1 MQISLGK
8 YRPQLLA
15 FIEAMRTE
23 YGLPLAVPPNK
34 VKKTARSRYTDI
46 LYWKIW
52 FTHLLQWAMLP
63 NESQKKGFWRNP
75 TKKTLA
81 LFSAYRTEEGLEHT
95 RLHLGW
101 LPAWGEICQRIH
113 FSLDFTQTKRNLV
126 VFCESSCW
134 FLWDTYC
141 NFWKRMTVHFFQTL
155 KLTVRTPPPP
165 PPKKK
170 TKQEMKSFPAI
181 CRGFYRPVMEL

>member
-1 MQISLGK
+1 
-8 YRPQLLA
+8 
-15 FIEAMRTE
+15 MRTE
-23 YGLPLAVPPNK
+23 YGLPGYLLLYPQTRW
-34 VKKTARSRYTDI
+34 KKQLVADI
-46 LYWKIW
+46 LIYFIE
-52 FTHLLQWAMLP
+52 TYDLHIYY
-63 NESQKKGFWRNP
+63 NEPCFRTNPKKKGFWRNP
-75 TKKTLA
+75 TKKTWA

-155 KLTVRTPPPP
+155 KLTVRTPPPH
-165 PPKKK
+165 PPKKNK
-170 TKQEMKSFPAI
+170 TGNEEFSSNLQGLLQTSYGVITSTSGQK
-181 CRGFYRPVMEL
+181 

>member
-1 MQISLGK
+1 MSHASERIPK
-8 YRPQLLA
+8 
-15 FIEAMRTE
+15 
-23 YGLPLAVPPNK
+23 
-34 VKKTARSRYTDI
+34 
-46 LYWKIW
+46 
-52 FTHLLQWAMLP
+52 
-63 NESQKKGFWRNP
+63 KKGFWRNP
-75 TKKTLA
+75 TKKTWA

-155 KLTVRTPPPP
+155 KLTVRTPAP

-170 TKQEMKSFPAI
+170 QNRKWRVFQQFAGAFTDQLWSYNLYKWSKIIRQLWFNHPIYLNPPSGWWNFCHQKNPSKQKQIFFRPEIWYPNGR
-181 CRGFYRPVMEL
+181 RG